1 MAKVYSWLRLNSIT
15 IFLFKMIS
23 TNAADYVAGITT
35 YSVSAL
41 SDIKVGTISTTVSYP
56 VGTGVTYQR
65 EVNIPWNGNT
75 IDDVEWDSRLGDHL
89 YSVNNRVKV
98 GMIKTTAE

>member
-1 MAKVYSWLRLNSIT
+1 
-15 IFLFKMIS
+15 MIS

-89 YSVNNRVKV
+89 YSVNNRVNV